1 MALQFV
7 FGNSG
12 CGKTHYI
19 QEQMIKRSSV
29 SPNKNFLV
37 IVPEQFTMQTQR
49 KLVELHPGHSI
60 LNIDVLSFARLA
72 YRVFDEL
79 GNFSCQVLEDT
90 GKNLI
95 LRRVAEERADALT
108 VLRKNMARM
117 GYIGEVKSL
126 LSELAQYNIS
136 PSQLAETIEQLPQGS
151 FAYKLSDILTMYE
164 GFLDALSG
172 RFVTAGF
179 GTAFGGGGRIADF
192 TGQRDC
198 VRRVYRIYANP
209 KRSDPKADGDCGDDL
224 CDGDN

>member
-19 QEQMIKRSSV
+19 QEQMIKLASA
-29 SPNKNFLV
+29 SPKKNFLV

-49 KLVELHPGHSI
+49 KLVKMHPGHSI

-79 GNFSCQVLEDT
+79 GSFCHQVLEDT

-95 LRRVAEERADALT
+95 LRHVAQEKADTLT

-117 GYIGEVKSL
+117 GYIGEMKSL

-136 PSQLAETIEQLPQGS
+136 PSQLAETIEKLPQGS
-151 FAYKLSDILTMYE
+151 FSYKLSDILTMYE
-164 GFLDALSG
+164 GFLESLKG
-172 RFVTAGF
+172 RIVTAEE
-179 GTAFGGGGRIADF
+179 
-192 TGQRDC
+192 
-198 VRRVYRIYANP
+198 V
-209 KRSDPKADGDCGDDL
+209 L
-224 CDGDN
+224 ELL